1 MQTNDY
7 HNFQPTH
14 TSRKRENI
22 EWSITYAYNAL
33 DNLSPRILLIG
44 DSICHGYHMKVRE
57 KLAERANVT
66 FWASSKCVTD
76 PDYFRE
82 LDYILD
88 GGKFDV
94 IFYNNGLHSLTTN
107 RLEWEEALDS
117 AVRFIAAKK
126 PEAHLVLTL
135 CTPLSDSAKC
145 KIVKELNAIICKLSE
160 RRSLVFLDLFTP
172 MEPLATTEHMLDVY
186 HWKPQG
192 IDMQAEIVASC
203 ARAHLPATDGII
215 QQGSKTGPEGA
226 IQ

>member
-1 MQTNDY
+1 MRTVDY

-14 TSRKRENI
+14 TSRKHESI

-33 DNLSPRILLIG
+33 DNISPRILLIG

-57 KLAERANVT
+57 KLAECANIT
-66 FWASSKCVTD
+66 FWAGSKCVTD

-82 LDYILD
+82 LDFILD
-88 GGKFDV
+88 GGRFDV
-94 IFYNNGLHSLTTN
+94 IFLNNGLHSITTN
-107 RLEWEEALDS
+107 RLEWEEAFDS
-117 AVRFIAAKK
+117 VIRFIAAKK

-135 CTPLSDSAKC
+135 CTPLSDSAEC
-145 KIVKELNAIICKLSE
+145 SIVKELNAIMRKLSE
-160 RRSLVFLDLFTP
+160 RRSLPILDLYTP
-172 MEPLATTEHMLDVY
+172 MEPLATTEHMLDIY

-192 IDMQAEIVASC
+192 IDMQAELVASY